1 VGKLGATDKM
11 NSVEGA
17 QPSHLLL
24 THSGKMLSY
33 DLGFLCFARMCF
45 CGKDRIAHAIPT
57 YNQDAL
63 QG

>member
-33 DLGFLCFARMCF
+33 DLGFSCFASMCF
-45 CGKDRIAHAIPT
+45 GGKDRIAHAMPI
-57 YNQDAL
+57 YS
-63 QG
+63 